1 MKKGKFKLNILFKN
15 TLLFTLVYLS
25 LTSAYS
31 QNIIPGS
38 ERTNLYIDKLLDKKV
53 AVIANNTSI
62 IRSNNL
68 DIHLI
73 DTLIKRG
80 VKIEKIFSP
89 EHGFLGDK
97 DDGEK
102 IENGFYKSIEVISLY
117 GKNRKIND
125 NDIENIDILIFDI
138 QDVGVRFYTYLS
150 TLHYAMES
158 VSRTNKKLIILDRPN
173 PNSFY
178 IDGPVL
184 DLKNKSFIGLHPV
197 PIVYGMTIGEYGK
210 MINGEGWLE
219 NSLKANLEVIKIKN
233 YNHKLKYEPNIR
245 PSPNLP
251 NIQSIYLYPSL
262 AFLEKTEVS
271 VGRGTKTQFQ
281 IYGHPDFNEK
291 FLYFPLASEPEA
303 RIMVT
308 SPFYTNQIALIE
320 NIAKSIPIDYTLYV
334 KEHPVQE
341 VKFWRPVT
349 DYKKLINIP
358 NVKFVHPSVSNHE
371 LLPKCQ
377 GVIAISGGTSF
388 EAIFYKKPVILFADE
403 YYDVLSMVTR
413 IKTFKTLS
421 NDITDAL
428 SNFKFDNN
436 ELDAFMQASDNHSLS
451 VPYHQIRDDAEILSS
466 IQNYT
471 DNFNVIAKE
480 FDKFY
485 EAYANYFELMA
496 QTIRSKL

>member
-1 MKKGKFKLNILFKN
+1 MKKGKFNLNILFKN
-15 TLLFTLVYLS
+15 TLLFALVYFS
-25 LTSAYS
+25 FTSAYS

-178 IDGPVL
+178 IDGPIL

-219 NSLKANLEVIKIKN
+219 NNLKANLEVIKIKN

-291 FLYFPLASEPEA
+291 FSFIPKPNFGSQNPKLNGIKSNGEDLRDYKTIN
-303 RIMVT
+303 RIELKWLIN
-308 SPFYTNQIALIE
+308 SYNQIKDKE
-320 NIAKSIPIDYTLYV
+320 NFFRSDFNKLSGSSKLQDQIKNGIQESI
-334 KEHPVQE
+334 
-341 VKFWRPVT
+341 
-349 DYKKLINIP
+349 
-358 NVKFVHPSVSNHE
+358 
-371 LLPKCQ
+371 
-377 GVIAISGGTSF
+377 
-388 EAIFYKKPVILFADE
+388 
-403 YYDVLSMVTR
+403 
-413 IKTFKTLS
+413 
-421 NDITDAL
+421 
-428 SNFKFDNN
+428 
-436 ELDAFMQASDNHSLS
+436 
-451 VPYHQIRDDAEILSS
+451 IRDSWLEGL
-466 IQNYT
+466 
-471 DNFNVIAKE
+471 E
-480 FDKFY
+480 KFKK
-485 EAYANYFELMA
+485 
-496 QTIRSKL
+496 IRKKYLLY

>member
-1 MKKGKFKLNILFKN
+1 MKKGKFKLNILIKN

-53 AVIANNTSI
+53 AVIANNTSV

-178 IDGPVL
+178 IDGPIL

-291 FLYFPLASEPEA
+291 FSFIPKPNFGSQNPKLNGIKSNGEDLRDYKTIN
-303 RIMVT
+303 RIELKWLIN
-308 SPFYTNQIALIE
+308 SYNQIKDKKNFFRSDFNKLSGSSKLQDQIKNGIQE
-320 NIAKSIPIDYTLYV
+320 SI
-334 KEHPVQE
+334 
-341 VKFWRPVT
+341 
-349 DYKKLINIP
+349 
-358 NVKFVHPSVSNHE
+358 
-371 LLPKCQ
+371 
-377 GVIAISGGTSF
+377 
-388 EAIFYKKPVILFADE
+388 
-403 YYDVLSMVTR
+403 
-413 IKTFKTLS
+413 
-421 NDITDAL
+421 
-428 SNFKFDNN
+428 
-436 ELDAFMQASDNHSLS
+436 
-451 VPYHQIRDDAEILSS
+451 IRDSWVEGLE
-466 IQNYT
+466 
-471 DNFNVIAKE
+471 E
-480 FDKFY
+480 FKK
-485 EAYANYFELMA
+485 
-496 QTIRSKL
+496 IRSKYLLY

>member
-1 MKKGKFKLNILFKN
+1 MKKDKFKLNILFKN

-53 AVIANNTSI
+53 AVIANNTSV
-62 IRSNNL
+62 IRSNNS

-89 EHGFLGDK
+89 EHGFRGDK

-102 IENGFYKSIEVISLY
+102 IDNGFYKSIEVISLY
-117 GKNRKIND
+117 GKNRRIND
-125 NDIENIDILIFDI
+125 NDIKNIDILIFDI

-178 IDGPVL
+178 IDGPIL

-219 NSLKANLEVIKIKN
+219 NNLKANLEVIKIKN

-291 FLYFPLASEPEA
+291 FSFIPKPNFGSQNPKLNGIKSNGEDLRNYKTGN
-303 RIMVT
+303 RIELKWLIN
-308 SPFYTNQIALIE
+308 SYNQIKDKE
-320 NIAKSIPIDYTLYV
+320 NFFRSDFNKLSGSSKLQDQIKNGIQESI
-334 KEHPVQE
+334 
-341 VKFWRPVT
+341 
-349 DYKKLINIP
+349 
-358 NVKFVHPSVSNHE
+358 
-371 LLPKCQ
+371 
-377 GVIAISGGTSF
+377 
-388 EAIFYKKPVILFADE
+388 
-403 YYDVLSMVTR
+403 
-413 IKTFKTLS
+413 
-421 NDITDAL
+421 
-428 SNFKFDNN
+428 
-436 ELDAFMQASDNHSLS
+436 
-451 VPYHQIRDDAEILSS
+451 IRDSWLEGL
-466 IQNYT
+466 
-471 DNFNVIAKE
+471 E
-480 FDKFY
+480 KFKK
-485 EAYANYFELMA
+485 
-496 QTIRSKL
+496 IRKKYLLY

>member
-1 MKKGKFKLNILFKN
+1 MKKGKFKLNILIKN

-53 AVIANNTSI
+53 AVIANNTSV
-62 IRSNNL
+62 IRSNDS

-80 VKIEKIFSP
+80 IKIEKIFSP

-102 IENGFYKSIEVISLY
+102 IDNGFYKSIEVISLY
-117 GKNRKIND
+117 GKNRRIND
-125 NDIENIDILIFDI
+125 NDIKNIDILIFDI

-178 IDGPVL
+178 IDGPIL

-219 NSLKANLEVIKIKN
+219 NNLKANLEVIKIKN

-291 FLYFPLASEPEA
+291 FSFIPKPNFGSQNPKLNGIKSNGEDLRNYKTGN
-303 RIMVT
+303 RIELKWLIN
-308 SPFYTNQIALIE
+308 SYNQIKDKE
-320 NIAKSIPIDYTLYV
+320 NFFRSDFNKLSGSSKLQDQIKNGIQESI
-334 KEHPVQE
+334 
-341 VKFWRPVT
+341 
-349 DYKKLINIP
+349 
-358 NVKFVHPSVSNHE
+358 
-371 LLPKCQ
+371 
-377 GVIAISGGTSF
+377 
-388 EAIFYKKPVILFADE
+388 
-403 YYDVLSMVTR
+403 
-413 IKTFKTLS
+413 
-421 NDITDAL
+421 
-428 SNFKFDNN
+428 
-436 ELDAFMQASDNHSLS
+436 
-451 VPYHQIRDDAEILSS
+451 IRDSWLEGL
-466 IQNYT
+466 
-471 DNFNVIAKE
+471 E
-480 FDKFY
+480 KFKK
-485 EAYANYFELMA
+485 
-496 QTIRSKL
+496 IRKKYLLY

>member
-38 ERTNLYIDKLLDKKV
+38 GRTNLYIDKLLDKKV

-178 IDGPVL
+178 IDGPIL

-291 FLYFPLASEPEA
+291 FSFIPKPNFGSQNPKLNGIKSNGEDLRDYKTIN
-303 RIMVT
+303 RIELKWLIN
-308 SPFYTNQIALIE
+308 SYNQIKDKKNFFRSDFNKLSGSSKLQDQIKNGIQE
-320 NIAKSIPIDYTLYV
+320 SI
-334 KEHPVQE
+334 
-341 VKFWRPVT
+341 
-349 DYKKLINIP
+349 
-358 NVKFVHPSVSNHE
+358 
-371 LLPKCQ
+371 
-377 GVIAISGGTSF
+377 
-388 EAIFYKKPVILFADE
+388 
-403 YYDVLSMVTR
+403 
-413 IKTFKTLS
+413 
-421 NDITDAL
+421 
-428 SNFKFDNN
+428 
-436 ELDAFMQASDNHSLS
+436 
-451 VPYHQIRDDAEILSS
+451 IRDSWVEGLE
-466 IQNYT
+466 
-471 DNFNVIAKE
+471 E
-480 FDKFY
+480 FKK
-485 EAYANYFELMA
+485 
-496 QTIRSKL
+496 IRSKYLLY

>member
-1 MKKGKFKLNILFKN
+1 MKKGKFKLNILIKN

-31 QNIIPGS
+31 QDIIPGS

-53 AVIANNTSI
+53 AVIANNTSV
-62 IRSNNL
+62 IRSNNS

-102 IENGFYKSIEVISLY
+102 IDNGFYKSIEVISLY
-117 GKNRKIND
+117 GKNRRIND
-125 NDIENIDILIFDI
+125 NDIKNIDILIFDI

-178 IDGPVL
+178 IDGPIL

-219 NSLKANLEVIKIKN
+219 NNLKANLEVVKIKN

-281 IYGHPDFNEK
+281 IYGHPDFNEEFSFIPK
-291 FLYFPLASEPEA
+291 PNFGSQNPKLNGVKSNGEDLRNYKTGN
-303 RIMVT
+303 RIE
-308 SPFYTNQIALIE
+308 L
-320 NIAKSIPIDYTLYV
+320 K
-334 KEHPVQE
+334 
-341 VKFWRPVT
+341 W
-349 DYKKLINIP
+349 LINSYKQIK
-358 NVKFVHPSVSNHE
+358 NKENFFRSDFNK
-371 LLPKCQ
+371 L
-377 GVIAISGGTSF
+377 SGSS
-388 EAIFYKKPVILFADE
+388 KLQDQ
-403 YYDVLSMVTR
+403 
-413 IKTFKTLS
+413 IKNGIQES
-421 NDITDAL
+421 I
-428 SNFKFDNN
+428 
-436 ELDAFMQASDNHSLS
+436 
-451 VPYHQIRDDAEILSS
+451 IRDSWLEGL
-466 IQNYT
+466 
-471 DNFNVIAKE
+471 E
-480 FDKFY
+480 KFKK
-485 EAYANYFELMA
+485 
-496 QTIRSKL
+496 IREKYLLY

>member
-1 MKKGKFKLNILFKN
+1 MKKGKFKLNILIKN

-53 AVIANNTSI
+53 AVIANNTSV
-62 IRSNNL
+62 IRSNNS

-80 VKIEKIFSP
+80 IKIEKIFSP

-102 IENGFYKSIEVISLY
+102 IDNGFYKSIEVISLY
-117 GKNRKIND
+117 GKNRRIND
-125 NDIENIDILIFDI
+125 NDIKNIDILIFDI

-178 IDGPVL
+178 IDGPIL

-219 NSLKANLEVIKIKN
+219 NNLKANLEVIKIKN

-291 FLYFPLASEPEA
+291 FSFIPKPNFGSQNPKLNGVKSNGEDLRNYKTGN
-303 RIMVT
+303 RIELKWLIN
-308 SPFYTNQIALIE
+308 SYNQIKDKESFFRSDFNKLSGSSKLQDQIKNGIKE
-320 NIAKSIPIDYTLYV
+320 SI
-334 KEHPVQE
+334 
-341 VKFWRPVT
+341 
-349 DYKKLINIP
+349 
-358 NVKFVHPSVSNHE
+358 
-371 LLPKCQ
+371 
-377 GVIAISGGTSF
+377 
-388 EAIFYKKPVILFADE
+388 
-403 YYDVLSMVTR
+403 
-413 IKTFKTLS
+413 
-421 NDITDAL
+421 
-428 SNFKFDNN
+428 
-436 ELDAFMQASDNHSLS
+436 
-451 VPYHQIRDDAEILSS
+451 IRDSWLEGL
-466 IQNYT
+466 
-471 DNFNVIAKE
+471 E
-480 FDKFY
+480 KFKK
-485 EAYANYFELMA
+485 
-496 QTIRSKL
+496 IRKKYLLY

>member
-178 IDGPVL
+178 IDGPIL

-219 NSLKANLEVIKIKN
+219 NNLKANLEVIEIKN

-291 FLYFPLASEPEA
+291 FSFIPKPNFGSQNPKLNGIKSNGEDLRDYKTIN
-303 RIMVT
+303 RIELKWLIN
-308 SPFYTNQIALIE
+308 SYNQIKDKKNFFRSDFNKLSGSSKLQDQIKNGIQE
-320 NIAKSIPIDYTLYV
+320 SI
-334 KEHPVQE
+334 
-341 VKFWRPVT
+341 
-349 DYKKLINIP
+349 
-358 NVKFVHPSVSNHE
+358 
-371 LLPKCQ
+371 
-377 GVIAISGGTSF
+377 
-388 EAIFYKKPVILFADE
+388 
-403 YYDVLSMVTR
+403 
-413 IKTFKTLS
+413 
-421 NDITDAL
+421 
-428 SNFKFDNN
+428 
-436 ELDAFMQASDNHSLS
+436 
-451 VPYHQIRDDAEILSS
+451 IRDSWVEGLE
-466 IQNYT
+466 
-471 DNFNVIAKE
+471 E
-480 FDKFY
+480 FKK
-485 EAYANYFELMA
+485 
-496 QTIRSKL
+496 IRSKYLLY

>member
-291 FLYFPLASEPEA
+291 FSFIPKPNFGSQNPKLNGIKSNGEDLRDYKTIN
-303 RIMVT
+303 RIELKWLIN
-308 SPFYTNQIALIE
+308 SYNQIKDKKNFFRSDFNKLSGSSKLQDQIKNRIQE
-320 NIAKSIPIDYTLYV
+320 SI
-334 KEHPVQE
+334 
-341 VKFWRPVT
+341 
-349 DYKKLINIP
+349 
-358 NVKFVHPSVSNHE
+358 
-371 LLPKCQ
+371 
-377 GVIAISGGTSF
+377 
-388 EAIFYKKPVILFADE
+388 
-403 YYDVLSMVTR
+403 
-413 IKTFKTLS
+413 
-421 NDITDAL
+421 
-428 SNFKFDNN
+428 
-436 ELDAFMQASDNHSLS
+436 
-451 VPYHQIRDDAEILSS
+451 IRDSWVEGLE
-466 IQNYT
+466 
-471 DNFNVIAKE
+471 E
-480 FDKFY
+480 FKK
-485 EAYANYFELMA
+485 
-496 QTIRSKL
+496 IRSKYLLY

>member
-1 MKKGKFKLNILFKN
+1 MKKGKFKLNILIKN

-53 AVIANNTSI
+53 AVIANNTSVI
-62 IRSNNL
+62 KSNNL
-68 DIHLI
+68 NIHLI

-102 IENGFYKSIEVISLY
+102 IDNGFYKSIEVISLY
-117 GKNRKIND
+117 GKNRRIND
-125 NDIENIDILIFDI
+125 NDIKNIDILIFDI

-178 IDGPVL
+178 IDGPIL

-219 NSLKANLEVIKIKN
+219 NNLKANLEVIEIKN

-291 FLYFPLASEPEA
+291 FSFIPKPNFGSQNPKLNGIKSNGEDLRNYKTGN
-303 RIMVT
+303 RIELKWLIN
-308 SPFYTNQIALIE
+308 SYNQIKDKE
-320 NIAKSIPIDYTLYV
+320 NFFRSDFNKLSGSSKLQDQIKNGIQESI
-334 KEHPVQE
+334 
-341 VKFWRPVT
+341 
-349 DYKKLINIP
+349 
-358 NVKFVHPSVSNHE
+358 
-371 LLPKCQ
+371 
-377 GVIAISGGTSF
+377 
-388 EAIFYKKPVILFADE
+388 
-403 YYDVLSMVTR
+403 
-413 IKTFKTLS
+413 
-421 NDITDAL
+421 
-428 SNFKFDNN
+428 
-436 ELDAFMQASDNHSLS
+436 
-451 VPYHQIRDDAEILSS
+451 IRDSWLEGL
-466 IQNYT
+466 
-471 DNFNVIAKE
+471 E
-480 FDKFY
+480 KFKK
-485 EAYANYFELMA
+485 
-496 QTIRSKL
+496 IRKKYLLY